1 MHTQQIHKD
10 MTIKQLLELHPET
23 LEVLIANG
31 FDNLKDSKVLAGV
44 GGFLKLERA
53 AQTKNYDLDN
63 FLGLLQQKVDEQHQQ
78 VDVTMKNTLRD
89 ESEITISGLL
99 PCPVRLPL
107 LEGFNSFIGQ
117 YAKDTGVTVSYKLE
131 AASVGAD
138 WMTEHIQGITE
149 AELLPDIFVSA
160 GFETFF
166 DPRTIGLFKDR
177 GLFSDLTSGPINRS
191 FDGIELK
198 DPKGHYGLISVV
210 PAVFMVNH
218 DVLGDLPVP
227 RTWADLLKP
236 EYEQNVALPVGDFD
250 LFNAILLSIHKDFG
264 DEGIKKLGRC
274 MLKSMHPAEMV
285 KNAQRVADEKPLVT
299 IMPYFFT
306 RMAAMVKSLEIV
318 WPEDGAIISPI
329 FMLTKAEK
337 RDKLQPIADFL
348 YSKDVGEI
356 LTNKGLF
363 PALNPAVENNLPEQH
378 PWKWVGWE
386 YLYSHDVAAQIRYT
400 VALFEEA
407 MNEL

>member
-1 MHTQQIHKD
+1 MQIQKD
-10 MTIKQLLELHPET
+10 MTIKQLLEQYPET
-23 LEVLIANG
+23 LDVLVANG
-31 FDNLKDSKVLAGV
+31 FDNLKDPKVLAGV

-63 FLGLLQQKVDEQHQQ
+63 FIGLLQQKVNEQQQQ
-78 VDVTMKNTLRD
+78 VDVTMKKTLKG

-107 LEGFNSFIGQ
+107 LEGFNGFIEG
-117 YAKDTGVTVSYKLE
+117 YTKETGVTVSYKLE

-138 WMTEHIQGITE
+138 WMGEHIQGITE
-149 AELLPDIFVSA
+149 AEQLPDVFVSA

-166 DPRTIGLFKDR
+166 DPSTIGRFKEQ
-177 GLFSDLTSGPINRS
+177 GLFADLTSGPVNHS
-191 FDGIELK
+191 FDGIALK
-198 DPKGHYGLISVV
+198 DPKSHYGLISVV

-218 DVLGDLPVP
+218 DVLGDRAVP

-250 LFNAILLSIHKDFG
+250 LFNAILLSIHNEFG
-264 DEGIKKLGRC
+264 DDGVRKLGRC
-274 MLKSMHPAEMV
+274 MLKSMHPAQMV
-285 KNAQRVADEKPLVT
+285 KNAQRVAEEKPLVT

-329 FMLTKAEK
+329 FMLTKVAK
-337 RDKLQPIADFL
+337 QDKLQPIADFL
-348 YSKDVGEI
+348 YSKEVGEI

-363 PALNPAVENNLPEQH
+363 PSLNPDVQNQLPERH
-378 PWKWVGWE
+378 PWKWVGWD

-400 VALFEEA
+400 VALFEASMDER
-407 MNEL
+407 